1 MSSKTKK
8 VKDTTPKN
16 KTRKKKIKTHD
27 ETVFKIDGVVI
38 HGSDGKKLRMIQKYK
53 DSTAPITRKLNK
65 GKDYWKPDTIKI
77 FNYLI
82 KKYKKRKTNYI
93 LDEEDKKEIK
103 KIQMRKIKPDEDT
116 PTPTKKEEDPPKEP
130 ESKKEEEP
138 QKEPESIPKPIE
150 RIISSDEDLEELT
163 EIPEEPKKLEI
174 NESCLELLE
183 KDKED
188 LKKRTIRNA
197 HYQKVSKCIE
207 EKNRQNFIEQK
218 EDSHLYPNIIDPNF
232 TKKITQKKEFLDT
245 KMYSKK
251 HLVENLEQE
260 ADKLCN
266 PHFEFELEPHQM
278 FIKNFMSFQTPYNS
292 LLVFHGLGTGKTCSA
307 IGVAEEMR
315 TYYKQL
321 GINKKILIVATP
333 NVQKNFELQLF
344 DKRKLKNINGLWN
357 IKACSGS
364 KFIKKINPMNIKNL
378 PEEKIIKYIKKIIK
392 KSYEFIGYIEFAN
405 QINNLVENKA
415 KKSRKIKEKFSDRLI
430 IIDEVHNIRTQDNS
444 SGDTDNVKSRRTIKN
459 FLDLVTHADNMKLLL
474 LTATPMF
481 NNAKEIIW
489 LTNLMNLNDK
499 RFPIKIK
506 RCI

>member
-163 EIPEEPKKLEI
+163 EIPEEPKKLE
-174 NESCLELLE
+174 
-183 KDKED
+183 
-188 LKKRTIRNA
+188 
-197 HYQKVSKCIE
+197 
-207 EKNRQNFIEQK
+207 
-218 EDSHLYPNIIDPNF
+218 
-232 TKKITQKKEFLDT
+232 
-245 KMYSKK
+245 
-251 HLVENLEQE
+251 
-260 ADKLCN
+260 
-266 PHFEFELEPHQM
+266 
-278 FIKNFMSFQTPYNS
+278 
-292 LLVFHGLGTGKTCSA
+292 
-307 IGVAEEMR
+307 
-315 TYYKQL
+315 
-321 GINKKILIVATP
+321 NK
-333 NVQKNFELQLF
+333 
-344 DKRKLKNINGLWN
+344 
-357 IKACSGS
+357 
-364 KFIKKINPMNIKNL
+364 
-378 PEEKIIKYIKKIIK
+378 
-392 KSYEFIGYIEFAN
+392 
-405 QINNLVENKA
+405 
-415 KKSRKIKEKFSDRLI
+415 
-430 IIDEVHNIRTQDNS
+430 
-444 SGDTDNVKSRRTIKN
+444 
-459 FLDLVTHADNMKLLL
+459 
-474 LTATPMF
+474 
-481 NNAKEIIW
+481 
-489 LTNLMNLNDK
+489 
-499 RFPIKIK
+499 
-506 RCI
+506 